1 MILLGKGNVDMDISE
16 KIAYRNE
23 IRWKLKNIEN
33 RLISCAKVQEGK
45 TPVECPNMII
55 KELEVVLDEYSEV
68 LKTIN
73 KIKSIDISKDG
84 NELSSVL
91 AEREVISVEKDIME
105 NFLKALNVNYDR
117 YNSSDTKYIN
127 TVDASVIEKRVQ
139 ELNKKYQ
146 EIETKFKTTRWNVDF
161 KNSKRLV

>member
-1 MILLGKGNVDMDISE
+1 MDINE

-33 RLISCAKVQEGK
+33 RLTSCAKIQEGE

-55 KELEVVLDEYSEV
+55 QELKVVLAEYSEV

-73 KIKSIDISKDG
+73 KIRTIDISKDG

-91 AEREVISVEKDIME
+91 AEREVISVEKDIMG

-117 YNSSDTKYIN
+117 YNNSDTKYIN

-139 ELNKKYQ
+139 ELNEKYQ